1 MIHYYQPIVQLKLSF
16 QDRIERLVIAYIQ
29 SHYDVKSM
37 TLEDFIHKVSETM
50 EQLDALVRHQ
60 G

>member
-1 MIHYYQPIVQLKLSF
+1 MDNIVKLSF
-16 QDRIERLVIAYIQ
+16 QDRIERLAIAYIQ